1 MVRPSGADPQH
12 VPGHGFGDTNTV
24 DTRREDP
31 AGITGTFTRR
41 EQALDVQA
49 LHRLVTGHAQRRGG
63 AGFNPGQH
71 RVMQGIALDLP
82 FECRQG
88 FANGFDGEV
97 RQRQRQVA
105 EGYARLV
112 GRFHTAQ
119 GGGRLAGDKVTDQ
132 LRRGFVVAATEDK
145 GVGLQALLQLD
156 TGQRAAR
163 IVDFRGDA
171 DDDPGVGI
179 TFVARVL
186 AHAVGDHPVWLG
198 SRRHHG
204 AARAHA
210 EAVDRTTVLGVVH
223 QLVVGRAEFR
233 VPGVLA
239 QARAVDQR
247 LRVFDTETHRERLG
261 FHVHATTVEHAE
273 GVAGAMTQGH
283 DHVPG
288 VDLFAAVEDHAV
300 QLTVFDQHVGHPLLE
315 AHFTAQGDDLLAHVF
330 HHAGQTERTDV
341 RLADVEDFF
350 RCAGLDELVQHFAP
364 VEFRVFD
371 LAVELAIGKGPGA
384 ALTELHVGLRVEHT
398 FAPQAPGVLGAF
410 AHFLAALEDDRL
422 EAHLRQ

>member
-82 FECRQG
+82 FERRQG

-97 RQRQRQVA
+97 RQRQGQVT
-105 EGYARLV
+105 EGHTWLV
-112 GRFHTAQ
+112 GRLHAAQ

-223 QLVVGRAEFR
+223 QLVVGRTEFR
-233 VPGVLA
+233 VPGVFA

-288 VDLFAAVEDHAV
+288 VDLFAAVELYAGQLAV
-300 QLTVFDQHVGHPLLE
+300 VDQHIGDPLLE
-315 AHFTAQGDDLLAHVF
+315 AHFAAQGFDLLAHVF
-330 HHAGQTERTDV
+330 DHAGEAEGADMRF
-341 RLADVEDFF
+341 ADVEDFL
-350 RCAGLDELVQHFAP
+350 RRAGLDELVQDLAA
-364 VEFRVFD
+364 VVVRVLD
-371 LAVELAIGKGPGA
+371 LAVELAVGEGPGA
-384 ALTELHVGLRVEHT
+384 AFAKLHVGLGVEH
-398 FAPQAPGVLGAF
+398 AF
-410 AHFLAALEDDRL
+410 TP
-422 EAHLRQ
+422 